1 VDEVAE
7 AEDPVGDAVEAA
19 EAVVHRGERLSSCP
33 SSSSTSRLT
42 FVLHEVPGGVQGAH
56 LALVPPLVA
65 VALAE
70 TTTLAVPHLHTGP
83 ARDPLWESLLSFCQ
97 SLHWPY
103 SLVSGSTE
111 PMHTP
116 TVIVTTIQM
125 KLPARTSHC
134 R

>member
-1 VDEVAE
+1 MDEVAE

-19 EAVVHRGERLSSCP
+19 EAVVHR
-33 SSSSTSRLT
+33 
-42 FVLHEVPGGVQGAH
+42 VPVGVQEAH

-65 VALAE
+65 IALAVP
-70 TTTLAVPHLHTGP
+70 TTLAAPHLHTGP
-83 ARDPLWESLLSFCQ
+83 ARDLLWESLLSFCQ
-97 SLHWPY
+97 SLHWPS

-111 PMHTP
+111 HMHTR

-125 KLPARTSHC
+125 KLLAKTNHC